1 MITVKLLNPADKHEA
16 VLTMYDACRVCKGL
30 PLRNRHEYNIEKAQR
45 VVKEAL
51 DSGHTSIAEHVNYR
65 FYIDGISRA
74 CSHQLVRYRHCSFS
88 QESLRS
94 VVVGKNI
101 PLEDLKDES
110 KYEDLYETLSAIFDA
125 NDADSMDACIVS
137 LERYKTMVSKGFP
150 AEYARGILPMCT
162 RTKLIMTLNL
172 RELMHICNERLCN
185 RAQEEIRLL
194 VSMMR
199 QSIAD
204 DFITSLLVPKCQL
217 LRRCP
222 EKDSCGWYPF

>member
-1 MITVKLLNPADKHEA
+1 MIVRRLNSMKEHDA
-16 VLTMYDACRVCKGL
+16 VITMYEACRVCKGL

-110 KYEDLYETLSAIFDA
+110 KYEDLYEPLSAIFDA

-185 RAQEEIRLL
+185 RAQDEINKLAIKLREA
-194 VSMMR
+194 V
-199 QSIAD
+199 QD
-204 DFITSLLVPKCQL
+204 DFVSNLLVPKCKAL
-217 LRRCP
+217 GRCP